1 MCSFLVWFQPLV
13 SLLPPDLQLQ
23 VNAAATAVAGFMV
36 QGDALI
42 VQQPAISSQQKTAE
56 QNTSTLS
63 SVSLKTSTETS
74 GRSSSSQSG
83 TVTDTKQKG
92 VLLATPSRRKPAMLP
107 ASRHS
112 DAQTALAR
120 LDGSTHQDEVP
131 PPDVFGN
138 LQGELLG
145 HVLQQISWSSREAI
159 ALSSVCR

>member
-1 MCSFLVWFQPLV
+1 MQCMCL
-13 SLLPPDLQLQ
+13 
-23 VNAAATAVAGFMV
+23 
-36 QGDALI
+36 LI
-42 VQQPAISSQQKTAE
+42 VTQTAQADVDSWQAAQQAVSAVQVLFKGKQHRKLWR
-56 QNTSTLS
+56 QNS
-63 SVSLKTSTETS
+63 
-74 GRSSSSQSG
+74 
-83 TVTDTKQKG
+83 
-92 VLLATPSRRKPAMLP
+92 VLLATPSGRKPAMLP